1 MGTYQW
7 GDAIDVRG
15 YADTKR
21 LGTPGLEDLLFS
33 PCCDLLIIMNK
44 LSGEALLPVY
54 CQNTL
59 VELILMISKGF
70 YNFKTFKNRRFTLF
84 FLHFS
89 LSSYNWNM
97 GMSEDYTGSW
107 LAACNELRQ
116 DQDNLKPEINFHIYS
131 EQHGF
136 IPDEIQVSME

>member
-1 MGTYQW
+1 ML
-7 GDAIDVRG
+7 R
-15 YADTKR
+15 
-21 LGTPGLEDLLFS
+21 TPRLEDLLH
-33 PCCDLLIIMNK
+33 
-44 LSGEALLPVY
+44 Y
-54 CQNTL
+54 
-59 VELILMISKGF
+59 
-70 YNFKTFKNRRFTLF
+70 F
-84 FLHFS
+84 FIFN

-116 DQDNLKPEINFHIYS
+116 DQDNLKPEINFYFYS